1 MKEKILLDSALQ
13 SWKTSIRYCN
23 KLKEGIATLENKKMF
38 VITLQNAVELFLKQL
53 MIDKNDHRVVSFTN
67 MDMDGEPIKSYLQ
80 STALNEYFEKRN
92 KQDKTKIKSIEFS
105 QMKDIVKQ
113 YLSANNQPSISRQL
127 TLLKELR
134 NDATHFHIKYNDFLT
149 DSEFV
154 ELYDFM
160 VIFADILE
168 FYCYIP
174 KYPDDELSFT
184 DQLVRID
191 KINKPTKGF
200 KYKKVFSM
208 MEEYKR
214 IKDFFND
221 MGGRMIHGIFRYNL
235 ELEMAYIYC
244 SEEKNNHISA
254 DIELDRVNRVYEI
267 INAMKAY
274 DLVKI
279 VEKKT
284 EDGIKF
290 IVPIIR

>member
-1 MKEKILLDSALQ
+1 
-13 SWKTSIRYCN
+13 
-23 KLKEGIATLENKKMF
+23 MF
-38 VITLQNAVELFLKQL
+38 VITLQNAVELFFKQL
-53 MIDKNDHRVVSFTN
+53 MIDNNDHRVVSFTN

-105 QMKDIVKQ
+105 QMKDIIKL
-113 YLSANNQPSISRQL
+113 YLSADNQPSISSQL

-154 ELYDFM
+154 ELYDF
-160 VIFADILE
+160 VVKFAGILE
-168 FYCYIP
+168 FYGYIP

-184 DQLVRID
+184 DQLIRID

-200 KYKKVFSM
+200 KYKNVFSM
-208 MEEYKR
+208 LEEYQH

-221 MGGRMIHGIFRYNL
+221 MDGRMIHSVFSNNL
-235 ELEMAYIYC
+235 ELEMARIFC
-244 SEEKNNHISA
+244 SDEKNNQGLS

-274 DLVKI
+274 DLIKI
-279 VEKKT
+279 VEKRT
-284 EDGIKF
+284 ADGIKC
-290 IVPIIR
+290 IVPIIK